1 MVSYTWTIP
10 WQYNEFPSSR
20 ARKLCPRFCLVG
32 KFGGTPEGKIGEYV
46 NSSWSQHPLFLNV
59 RFPGAG
65 VKAVFIG
72 CSGHLLLVSPGV
84 CSFFFFFGNTFPFP
98 LKKRSSRR
106 AGGLAGSCGRCVPLV
121 TRFGAGGTVQSQ
133 VSCPLPLDEWGIQAY
148 IGPIRILA

>member
-84 CSFFFFFGNTFPFP
+84 CSFFFFWQHLPFSFEEKEFTP
-98 LKKRSSRR
+98 
-106 AGGLAGSCGRCVPLV
+106 CW
-121 TRFGAGGTVQSQ
+121 GTCWLLWTVCASGDS
-133 VSCPLPLDEWGIQAY
+133 VWCWWNCPITSVLPFATG
-148 IGPIRILA
+148 